1 MTAVFEMSLPSETLT
16 GEEIQQITGCGR
28 RGDQIAWL
36 QAAGWTYVTNRAGEP
51 VVGRLY
57 ARLRLAGI
65 TPSAL
70 MATGGWAPDFSTL
83 R

>member
-16 GEEIQQITGCGR
+16 VEEIQQITGCGR
-28 RGDQIAWL
+28 RADQVAWL

-51 VVGRLY
+51 IVGRLY
-57 ARLRLAGI
+57 TRLRLAGI

>member
-1 MTAVFEMSLPSETLT
+1 MTALFEMPLATETLT
-16 GEEIQQITGCGR
+16 SDELLAITGCSR
-28 RGDQIAWL
+28 RRDQVAWL
-36 QAAGWTYVTNRAGEP
+36 RAAGWTYMTNRAGEA

-70 MATGGWAPDFSTL
+70 VASGGWTPDFSSV

>member
-1 MTAVFEMSLPSETLT
+1 VTALFEMPMATETLNAD
-16 GEEIQQITGCGR
+16 ELVAITGCGR
-28 RGDQIAWL
+28 RGDQVAWL

-51 VVGRLY
+51 IVGRLY
-57 ARLRLAGI
+57 ARLRLSGI

-70 MATGGWAPDFSTL
+70 MATGGWAPDFSSL

>member
-1 MTAVFEMSLPSETLT
+1 MSALFEMALATETLNA
-16 GEEIQQITGCGR
+16 EELVAITGCGR
-28 RGDQIAWL
+28 RGDQVAWL
-36 QAAGWTYVTNRAGEP
+36 QAAGWTHVTNRAGEP
-51 VVGRLY
+51 VVGRFY

-70 MATGGWAPDFSTL
+70 MAAGGWAPDFSSL